1 VPIGHGGVGR
11 ISIVRSAAG
20 KAKSVADW
28 KADGRRRAAACSESR
43 DWTTTEMMRA
53 TAGWGDRRDHGRSAA
68 AVIVALLAGL
78 LLAGCNALMGV
89 GTLPTTAVGPDRVK
103 ITDAASAENARIV
116 AAYGGIYH
124 DPKLEQMLARVVGR
138 VVTSSDRPD
147 QPYSVTILNAPA
159 VNAFAI
165 PGGSVF
171 VTRGLLALANDSSEV
186 AAVIAH
192 ELGHITA
199 NHAVARQ
206 NKARDAMIVS
216 RVVTDVLDD
225 SAGKLALASSQ
236 RSLAAFSRQQEL
248 EADAIGVRTVGHA
261 GYDAFAAARFLEAM
275 GRFSRYRSG
284 TGKGGDGRP
293 DFLASHPSTPERVG
307 FAERA
312 AREFGAPGTGETD
325 RDRYLSGID
334 GVIYGDDPGQGYV
347 RDRTF
352 VHPTLGVSFTVPPG
366 FVIDNTADA
375 VLATGT
381 DGTALR
387 FDAVALARE
396 SDLAAYLA
404 SGWVNGLVAGS
415 VRTFSVRGLPGAI
428 ASANAQGWTFQIAVV
443 QTPTGATYRFIFANE
458 VRTADFDAAAMA
470 TVSTFQQLDAT
481 ALTSLRPLRVHVV
494 VVAAGDSEDSLVS
507 RMRGVDRP
515 RELFRILNELAPSAQ
530 LAPGSKVKIVSD

>member
-1 VPIGHGGVGR
+1 M
-11 ISIVRSAAG
+11 
-20 KAKSVADW
+20 
-28 KADGRRRAAACSESR
+28 RRAAP
-43 DWTTTEMMRA
+43 
-53 TAGWGDRRDHGRSAA
+53 GWGDRRHHGRPTAA
-68 AVIVALLAGL
+68 IGAVLAAL
-78 LLAGCNALMGV
+78 LLAGCNSLLGV
-89 GTLPTTAVGPDRVK
+89 GTLPTSTAVGPDRVK

-124 DPKLEQMLARVVGR
+124 DPKLEQMLARIVGR

-159 VNAFAI
+159 VNAFAL

-171 VTRGLLALANDSSEV
+171 VTRGLLALASDSSEV

-225 SAGKLALASSQ
+225 GAGKLALASSQ

-248 EADAIGVRTVGHA
+248 EADAIGVRTIGHA
-261 GYDAFAAARFLEAM
+261 GYDAYAASRFLDLM
-275 GRFSRYRSG
+275 GRYARYRSG
-284 TGKGGDGRP
+284 GGVASDGRP
-293 DFLASHPSTPERVG
+293 DFLASHPSTPERVS
-307 FAERA
+307 FAATA
-312 AREFGAPGTGETD
+312 AHEFGAPGSGETD
-325 RDRYLSGID
+325 RDRYLAGID
-334 GVIYGDDPGQGYV
+334 GTIFGDDPSQGYV

-387 FDAVALARE
+387 FDAVSLARG

-415 VRTFSVRGLPGAI
+415 VRTFSVHGMSGAI
-428 ASANAQGWTFQIAVV
+428 AAANAQGWTFQIAVV

-458 VRTADFDAAAMA
+458 GKTSGFDAAAMA
-470 TVSTFQQLDAT
+470 TVSTFQQLQPG
-481 ALTSLRPLRVHVV
+481 ALDTLRPLRVHVV
-494 VVAAGDSEDSLVS
+494 QVAAGDSEDSLVA
-507 RMRGVDRP
+507 RMRGVEKP
-515 RELFRILNELAPSAQ
+515 RELFRILNDLAPNAS
-530 LAPGSKVKIVSD
+530 LAPGSKVKIVSE